1 MLFVGMR
8 TLKTAL
14 AVTVSV
20 YLAQLLGLN
29 SPFFAGI
36 AAIIALQGNLVDSF
50 TMARDRML
58 GTILGGIF
66 GFATAQIAHGNPLI
80 LGLGVALIIY
90 VFNQLKWNKAIV
102 IAAVVFTSM
111 MLGFDACP
119 TFSDAL
125 NRVVDTF
132 LGITVAVV
140 INFAISPR
148 YSRDRVITTATG
160 LVRNCRALLRRIV
173 LHEGN
178 LSLKDIAAEL
188 DILEAELP
196 AFKKEVQLHIV
207 QAQEGLDLDAMK
219 GQLEELYRL
228 IYLLAEL
235 PGETSLNQ
243 DNSRTVASMY
253 GLEIPPGPEGSPE
266 NIVFNYHLARALIL
280 AESLSESF
288 GLDIGRRSPGQAKG
302 AEE

>member
-1 MLFVGMR
+1 LFVIGMR

-20 YLAQLLGLN
+20 FLAQFLDLS

-58 GTILGGIF
+58 GTIFGGIF
-66 GFATAQIAHGNPLI
+66 GFATAQVAHGNPLI

-111 MLGFDACP
+111 MLGFEACP
-119 TFSDAL
+119 NFSDAF

-148 YSRDRVITTATG
+148 YSRDRVITTATD
-160 LVRNCRALLRRIV
+160 LVKNCRALLRKIV

-178 LSLKDIAAEL
+178 LSLMDIAAEL
-188 DILEAELP
+188 DILDAELP

-207 QAQEGLDLDAMK
+207 RPQEGLDLDAMK

-235 PGETSLNQ
+235 PGETNLNQ
-243 DNSRTVASMY
+243 DNSRTVARMY
-253 GLEIPPGPEGSPE
+253 GLEILPGPDDSPE
-266 NIVFNYHLARALIL
+266 NIVFNHHLARALEL
-280 AESLSESF
+280 ADSLSESF
-288 GLDIGRRSPGQAKG
+288 GLATERRAPEQARDV
-302 AEE
+302 E